1 MSLVPDVLVPDEL
14 LPDEPVPDVVPDSGV
29 DDGAGVSAGCLVWE
43 AEWPVTA
50 FTTEPIAS
58 LTTSIGPVGLSAGSV
73 MLPGTDGDPLC
84 PSAEFCG
91 AWVTPT
97 RGRTVLALMS
107 RAEPGS
113 TVGAAVCGAD
123 TSTTEGAAAG
133 S

>member
-1 MSLVPDVLVPDEL
+1 MSLVPDVLVPDVL
-14 LPDEPVPDVVPDSGV
+14 VPDVVSGSGV

-58 LTTSIGPVGLSAGSV
+58 LTTSIGPVGWNAGSV
-73 MLPGTDGDPLC
+73 MLLGTDGDPLC
-84 PSAEFCG
+84 PSAGLDG

-107 RAEPGS
+107 GAEPGS

-123 TSTTEGAAAG
+123 ASTNGGAAAG